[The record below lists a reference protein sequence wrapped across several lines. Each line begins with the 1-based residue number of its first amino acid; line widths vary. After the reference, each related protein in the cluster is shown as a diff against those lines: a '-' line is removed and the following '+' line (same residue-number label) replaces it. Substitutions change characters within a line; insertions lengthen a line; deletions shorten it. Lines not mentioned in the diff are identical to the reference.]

1 MKKKRGKMEKPK
13 DHKITVIDCDNR
25 RLSLTVSWDANID
38 GWVEAFKVIL
48 KWITFA
54 DETIEEAFVSQED
67 R

>member
-1 MKKKRGKMEKPK
+1 MEKPE

-25 RLSLTVSWDANID
+25 RLSLTVSRDANID